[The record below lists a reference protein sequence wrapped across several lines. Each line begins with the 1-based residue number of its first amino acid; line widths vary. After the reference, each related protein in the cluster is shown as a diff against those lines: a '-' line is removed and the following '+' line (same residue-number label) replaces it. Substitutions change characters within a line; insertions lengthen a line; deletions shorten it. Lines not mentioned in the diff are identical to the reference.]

1 MWLSRKGP
9 IGVDVEWCG
18 VGVGVGVVLRLCYYC
33 VQVNEARNDNDGT
46 RPPKQECGEKEAR
59 AEGAYP

>member
-1 MWLSRKGP
+1 
-9 IGVDVEWCG
+9 VVAEWCEA
-18 VGVGVGVVLRLCYYC
+18 GVGVGVVRLLQLCYYC